1 MSAIWRYYRDTS
13 FMVKMTI
20 GFLLGIIVGIIFGTS
35 AEVLAPL
42 GDLLLRLLNLIV
54 IPLIVFTLISA
65 VINLNPKKLGRI
77 GGKVLIFYIFST
89 AMAIIFGL
97 VIALMISPGLGLSL
111 PDAEV
116 DVPENPSFV
125 ETLLEIVP
133 ENIFFALSDADILGL
148 IFVSV
153 IFGFAVSSMVYSEEK
168 QFKKMGDLLHNIT
181 DSLSEV
187 TFRVL
192 NGILQ
197 YAPIGIFGIAANAIG
212 SQGFQT
218 LISLGKLTGAIYIAI
233 ALQFILVY
241 ILFLRL
247 FGVKVIQFFKDTKE
261 AITNALI
268 MTRRL
273 GK

>member
-1 MSAIWRYYRDTS
+1 
-13 FMVKMTI
+13 
-20 GFLLGIIVGIIFGTS
+20 
-35 AEVLAPL
+35 
-42 GDLLLRLLNLIV
+42 
-54 IPLIVFTLISA
+54 
-65 VINLNPKKLGRI
+65 
-77 GGKVLIFYIFST
+77 FYIFST

-148 IFVSV
+148 IFVSFIFCVALCYIFFALSDADILGLIFVSV

-181 DSLSEV
+181 DSLSEM

-192 NGILQ
+192 NGILH

-212 SQGFQT
+212 SQGLQT
-218 LISLGKLTGAIYIAI
+218 LLSLGKLTGAIYIAI

-247 FGVKVIQFFKDTKE
+247 FGVKVIQFFRDTKE
-261 AITNALI
+261 AITTAF
-268 MTRRL
+268 M
-273 GK
+273 